1 VLTPCPAGE
10 LPKWKVIV
18 VLPFDKTNVLAGLP
32 FTLKSLASRVAGSMG
47 SLRSRTK
54 STGSTKI
61 VTVLPQPELST
72 EQAEAVSDATPSR
85 NAIVAMINVGVR
97 VITPSLFFVYGRS
110 LKWRTGG

>member
-10 LPKWKVIV
+10 LTKWKVIV

-61 VTVLPQPELST
+61 VTVLPQLELST

-85 NAIVAMINVGVR
+85 NAIVAMINVAVR

-110 LKWRTGG
+110 LK